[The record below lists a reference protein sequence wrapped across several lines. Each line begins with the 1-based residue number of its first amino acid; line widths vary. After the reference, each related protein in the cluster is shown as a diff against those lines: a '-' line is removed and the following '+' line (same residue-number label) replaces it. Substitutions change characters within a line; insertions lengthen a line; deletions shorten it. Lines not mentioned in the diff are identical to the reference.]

1 MLAEE
6 TKGPNTMSTITIART
21 AQGWH
26 AVFKGGNMPQGVALP
41 LPLTSA
47 ASADAVR
54 FDLRSRFPDAAIV
67 TKGRAS
73 EIPHSWTIGNSH
85 SGARS

>member
-26 AVFKGGNMPQGVALP
+26 AVFKGGNMPQGV
-41 LPLTSA
+41 SA
-47 ASADAVR
+47 ASAAYLSCKR
-54 FDLRSRFPDAAIV
+54 
-67 TKGRAS
+67 
-73 EIPHSWTIGNSH
+73 
-85 SGARS
+85 